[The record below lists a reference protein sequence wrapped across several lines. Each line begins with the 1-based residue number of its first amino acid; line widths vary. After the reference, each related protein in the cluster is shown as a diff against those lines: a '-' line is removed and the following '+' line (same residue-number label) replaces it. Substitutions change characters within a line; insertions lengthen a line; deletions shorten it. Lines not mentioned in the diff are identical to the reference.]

1 VVDEMVTRE
10 LEFRGIN
17 LSDLRSYFE
26 ALGGQLLTEGFPY
39 VYEGESW
46 RGELL
51 SEEELS
57 FTSVFKVNSV
67 KIRFTAETDSVLEDL
82 IKNYRLKTFRVGG

>member
-1 VVDEMVTRE
+1 MVSRE

-17 LSDLRSYFE
+17 LGDLGSYLE
-26 ALGGQLLTEGFPY
+26 ELGGRLVTDSFPY
-39 VYEGESW
+39 VYQGDGW

-57 FTSVFKVNSV
+57 FTSVFKVNAV
-67 KIRFTAETDSVLEDL
+67 KIRLVAESDAELEKL
-82 IKNYRLKTFRVGG
+82 VKNYRLKTFRVGG